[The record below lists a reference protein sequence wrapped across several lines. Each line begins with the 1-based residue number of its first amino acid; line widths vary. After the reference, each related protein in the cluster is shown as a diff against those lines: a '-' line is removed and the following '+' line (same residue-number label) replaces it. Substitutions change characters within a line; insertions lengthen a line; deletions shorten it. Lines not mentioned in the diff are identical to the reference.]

1 MRLGRHATIA
11 ITAVVL
17 AAVPFGGAGCKAKK
31 AIEAVWPVAS
41 VERVVPRPPAPP
53 RWPLT
58 GLQAASADETKVRVV
73 SVKIENSPPARPQS
87 GLDQADVVYETIT
100 EGGVTRFN
108 ALFHSKA
115 PGTAGPVRS
124 ARWSDTYIVPQ
135 YQALF
140 AHCGGKTDLLKA
152 LRDKRYSDMDQFFNP
167 APYVRASDRSAPHN
181 LYMDVA
187 KLRADA
193 TAKRGYSATAQL
205 RGFPFDRSG
214 KVATPTITVVT
225 VPFNPDNKVTWSYDQ
240 AGKVY
245 LRAING
251 KAHSDRTSGRQYS
264 ARNVVVLWALV
275 KPRSQKDVKGTPVVD
290 IVLTG
295 SGRASIFRDGQR
307 IEGRWETQGDAPP
320 AFKAEDGSTIK
331 LSPGVTWF
339 QVVET
344 GQEITTQ

>member
-1 MRLGRHATIA
+1 MRLGRHLAIA
-11 ITAVVL
+11 VTALLL
-17 AAVPFGGAGCKAKK
+17 AAVPLAGAGCAARK
-31 AIEAVWPVAS
+31 AIESAWPVAS
-41 VERVVPRPPAPP
+41 TERAVPRPPAPP

-58 GLQAASADETKVRVV
+58 GLQATSADETKVRVV
-73 SVKIENSPPARPQS
+73 AVKIENSPQARPQS

-140 AHCGGKTDLLKA
+140 AHCGGKIDLLKA

-167 APYVRASDRSAPHN
+167 GPYVRASDRPAPHN
-181 LYMDVA
+181 LYVDVA
-187 KLRADA
+187 TVRADA
-193 TAKRGYSATAQL
+193 TAKRGYAPAAQV

-214 KVATPTITVVT
+214 RVTTPTVT
-225 VPFNPDNKVTWSYDQ
+225 VMTVAFNPDNKVTWSYDQ
-240 AGKVY
+240 ASKTY

-251 KAHSDRTSGRQYS
+251 EVHSDRTSGRQYS

-275 KPRSQKDVKGTPVVD
+275 KPRSGTDVKGTPVVD

-307 IEGRWETQGDAPP
+307 IDGRWQTQGDAPP
-320 AFKAEDGSTIK
+320 SFTTGDGTTIK
-331 LSPGVTWF
+331 LSPGTTWF

-344 GQEITTQ
+344 GQEIAAQ